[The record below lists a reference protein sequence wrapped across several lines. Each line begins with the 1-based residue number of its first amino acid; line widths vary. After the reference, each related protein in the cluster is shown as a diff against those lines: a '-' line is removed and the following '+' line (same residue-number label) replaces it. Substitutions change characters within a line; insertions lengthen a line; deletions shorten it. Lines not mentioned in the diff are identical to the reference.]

1 MEKYAGK
8 GITGLQNLGNTCFI
22 NSAIQ
27 CLFNVYELNI
37 LMDRIE
43 LNKKVNNIPDSIL
56 LIEWNNLRELVF
68 KDNCII
74 CPNRFI
80 NTIRKISRVKD
91 KDIFTGIAQ
100 NDLPEFLLFVI
111 DCFHNALAR
120 KVNMS
125 IDGNI
130 KNDKD
135 KVAKACYEMMK
146 NMYKN
151 EFSEI
156 LTYFYGI
163 HVSNIIS
170 IKNDKILSSCPEP
183 FMNISLSIPNK
194 KHVNIYDCFD
204 NYLGEEILKD
214 DNAWFNEETGSKEN
228 VIKRFRIWS
237 LPQIM
242 IIDFKRFNNN
252 LDKDNVF
259 IDFPIENL
267 DMRKYVEGYNA
278 SEYVYDL
285 FGICNHLGGTRGGHY
300 NAYVRN
306 LNKNW
311 YLYDDTTVEEIVDTN
326 NLITPNA
333 YCLFYRK
340 KN

>member
-68 KDNCII
+68 KDNCIA

-80 NTIRKISRVKD
+80 NTIRKNIRVKD

-125 IDGNI
+125 IDATLKTI
-130 KNDKD
+130 KTKLP
-135 KVAKACYEMMK
+135 KLVMK
-146 NMYKN
+146 
-151 EFSEI
+151 
-156 LTYFYGI
+156 
-163 HVSNIIS
+163 
-170 IKNDKILSSCPEP
+170 
-183 FMNISLSIPNK
+183 
-194 KHVNIYDCFD
+194 
-204 NYLGEEILKD
+204 
-214 DNAWFNEETGSKEN
+214 
-228 VIKRFRIWS
+228 
-237 LPQIM
+237 
-242 IIDFKRFNNN
+242 
-252 LDKDNVF
+252 
-259 IDFPIENL
+259 
-267 DMRKYVEGYNA
+267 
-278 SEYVYDL
+278 
-285 FGICNHLGGTRGGHY
+285 
-300 NAYVRN
+300 
-306 LNKNW
+306 
-311 YLYDDTTVEEIVDTN
+311 
-326 NLITPNA
+326 
-333 YCLFYRK
+333 
-340 KN
+340 